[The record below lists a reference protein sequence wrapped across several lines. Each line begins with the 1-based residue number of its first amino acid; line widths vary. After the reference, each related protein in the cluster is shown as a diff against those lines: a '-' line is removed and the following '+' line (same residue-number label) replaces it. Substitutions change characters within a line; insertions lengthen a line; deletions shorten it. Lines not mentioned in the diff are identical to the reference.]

1 VPLKIISPSQVEQP
15 RASSNVIGKQSQTQ
29 KHESRKQIVFQS
41 ETQINH
47 KIVQIIV
54 DKLGYSPEEVVGYL
68 QNPMEKN
75 SFVSNLYQRLLDE
88 DKERN
93 PVKMQTVVSSGS
105 LGVSAYGAALS
116 QGFGHHHPQQNQG
129 VQPSYVPSAKSL
141 GSSGSYMNL
150 SNNI

>member
-1 VPLKIISPSQVEQP
+1 VFH
-15 RASSNVIGKQSQTQ
+15 SS
-29 KHESRKQIVFQS
+29 EP
-41 ETQINH
+41 QINH

-54 DKLGYSPEEVVGYL
+54 DKLGYTPEEVISYL

-105 LGVSAYGAALS
+105 LGVSGYGAALS
-116 QGFGHHHPQQNQG
+116 QGFGHH
-129 VQPSYVPSAKSL
+129 QP
-141 GSSGSYMNL
+141 
-150 SNNI
+150 